1 MLLGFHGVLDDP
13 DPRVMPDIIYVST
26 KSQNDP
32 RTFSQCVAHKA
43 KASSPS
49 SPPHVSCTQQK
60 HKHNQQVGQL
70 RIQNTIPSNLA
81 WEILDFNKKYGFN
94 FLGTYTFVLFS
105 K

>member
-26 KSQNDP
+26 KSQN
-32 RTFSQCVAHKA
+32 AHKA